1 MLPTDWT
8 YGGWP
13 RSGEIDIM
21 EHIGSNKDSVYGTVH
36 TGAYNHVKGT
46 QRGTEAFIENPY
58 TQFHTF
64 AIEWSPEK
72 IDFLL
77 DGNKYYSF
85 SNEHLSSQE
94 WPFDQPFFI
103 ILNLAIGGGFGGQK
117 GIDDSVFPAV
127 YQVDYVRVYQRK

>member
-1 MLPTDWT
+1 MKL
-8 YGGWP
+8 
-13 RSGEIDIM
+13 
-21 EHIGSNKDSVYGTVH
+21 
-36 TGAYNHVKGT
+36 
-46 QRGTEAFIENPY
+46 FIKNPY

-77 DGNKYYSF
+77 DGDKYYSF